1 MKLTT
6 PQREILDS
14 PARFKVV
21 AAGRRF
27 GKSYASIAALAKHA
41 RFPNKKCLYIA
52 PSYRMGKQIIYDDL
66 LTFLRDRRWLK
77 KVNVSE
83 LTFTLVNGSVI
94 MIRSADN
101 PDSIRGIGVDFVVI
115 DEAADIPRLD
125 DTWKAVIRPTLSD
138 REGHALIIGSPK
150 GRNFFYD
157 MYNTV
162 GTDWQSWQFTTLAG
176 GNVSEEEIEAAKKD
190 LDDRTFRQE
199 FLAEWI
205 DFQGLIYYNFSDDNI
220 KEMPLPQQFVLEI
233 GSDFNIDPMVSVL
246 GFKHAGGL
254 HIFDEIEMYGSNTF
268 EMVAE
273 INQRYPSHKKNVYP
287 DAAGQARK
295 TSAMGGITDHVIMK
309 NAGYKLIVGNQNPS
323 VKDRLAAVNSAFKS
337 ATGITKLTID
347 PKCKGLI
354 ESLRKHTYREGTKQ
368 PDKNSGFDHFGD
380 SLGYCV
386 NSMFPIR
393 QDIQT
398 RGHAIRR
405 NTGSNYRG

>member
-41 RFPNKKCLYIA
+41 RFPMTKCLYIA
-52 PSYRMGKQIIYDDL
+52 PSYRMGKQIIWDDL
-66 LTFLRDRRWLK
+66 KLFLREKRWTK
-77 KVNVSE
+77 KVNESE
-83 LTFTLVNGSVI
+83 LTITLVNGSQI

-115 DEAADIPRLD
+115 DEAADIPKLD

-138 REGHALIIGSPK
+138 REGSAMIIGSPK

-157 MYNTV
+157 MWNNVDTE
-162 GTDWQSWQFTTLAG
+162 WQSWQYTTLQG
-176 GNVSEEEIEAAKKD
+176 GQVSKEEVEAAKRD
-190 LDDRTFRQE
+190 LDERTFKQE
-199 FLAEWI
+199 YMAEWI
-205 DFQGLIYYNFSDDNI
+205 DFQGLIYYNMDEEINVVQKPS
-220 KEMPLPQQFVLEI
+220 KEYPLIEI
-233 GSDFNIDPMVSVL
+233 GMDFNIDPGAAVI
-246 GFKHAGGL
+246 GYRENDTL
-254 HIFDEIEMYGSNTF
+254 HIFDEVEMYGTNTF

-273 INQRYPSHKKNVYP
+273 INRRYPVCRKNVYP
-287 DAAGQARK
+287 DAAGAQRK
-295 TSAMGGITDHVIMK
+295 TSAAHGITDHIILK
-309 NAGYKLIVGNQNPS
+309 NAGYKLIVGNTNPS
-323 VKDRLAAVNSAFKS
+323 VADRIAAVNSAFKS
-337 ATGITKLTID
+337 QNGITKLTID
-347 PKCKGLI
+347 PKCKKLI
-354 ESLRKHTYREGTKQ
+354 ECLRKQTYKEGTRQ
-368 PDKNSGFDHFGD
+368 PSKEGLDHFPD
-380 SLGYCV
+380 ALGYAV

-393 QDIQT
+393 QDIKT

>member
-1 MKLTT
+1 MKLTP

-27 GKSYASIAALAKHA
+27 GKSYASIAALAQHA
-41 RFPNKKCLYIA
+41 RHPNKKCLYIA

-66 LTFLRDRRWLK
+66 LAFLRERRWLK

-83 LTFTLVNGSVI
+83 LTFTLVNGSQI

-115 DEAADIPRLD
+115 DEAADIPRLA
-125 DTWKAVIRPTLSD
+125 DTWQAVIRPTLSD

-157 MYNTV
+157 MYNNTDA
-162 GTDWQSWQFTTLAG
+162 DWQSWQFTTLQG
-176 GNVSEEEIEAAKKD
+176 GNVSEAEIESAKKD
-190 LDDRTFRQE
+190 LCEKTFKQE
-199 FLAEWI
+199 YMAEWV
-205 DFQGLIYYNFSDDNI
+205 DFSGLIYYNMSVDNI
-220 KEMPLPQQFVLEI
+220 VEMPIPPQFMIEI
-233 GSDFNIDPMVSVL
+233 GSDYNIDPMVSVL
-246 GFKHAGGL
+246 GFRHAGGL
-254 HIFDEIEMYGSNTF
+254 HIFDEIELYGSNTY

-273 INQRYPSHKKNVYP
+273 INRRYPQHRKNVYP

-309 NAGYKLIVGNQNPS
+309 NAGYKLIVGNTNPA

-337 ATGITKLTID
+337 HDGTIKLTIS

-354 ESLRKHTYREGTKQ
+354 ESLQKHTYKEGTKQ
-368 PDKNSGFDHFGD
+368 PDKNSGFDHWGD
-380 SLGYCV
+380 ALGYCV

-393 QDIQT
+393 VETSGARAPVRRQT
-398 RGHAIRR
+398 GRG
-405 NTGSNYRG
+405 

>member
-1 MKLTT
+1 MKLTN

-66 LTFLRDRRWLK
+66 LAFLRERRWLK

-83 LTFTLVNGSVI
+83 LTFTLVNGSQI

-150 GRNFFYD
+150 GRNYFYD

-162 GTDWQSWQFTTLAG
+162 ETDWQSWQFTTLAG

-220 KEMPLPQQFVLEI
+220 KSMPLPQQFILEI
-233 GSDFNIDPMVSVL
+233 GIDFNVSPGVAVL

-254 HIFDEIEMYGSNTF
+254 HIFDEIEMYGTNTY

-273 INQRYPSHKKNVYP
+273 INQRYPHHRKNVYP
-287 DAAGQARK
+287 DAAGAQRK
-295 TSAMGGITDHVIMK
+295 TSAMGGITDHVILK
-309 NAGYKLIVGNQNPS
+309 NAGYKLIVGNTNPS

-337 ATGITKLTID
+337 AQGITKLTID
-347 PKCKGLI
+347 AKCKGLI
-354 ESLRKHTYREGTKQ
+354 ECLRKQTYKEGTRQ
-368 PDKNSGFDHFGD
+368 PEKNGYDHYPD
-380 SLGYCV
+380 SLGYAV

-393 QDIQT
+393 VET
-398 RGHAIRR
+398 TGAHAPLRRG
-405 NTGSNYRG
+405 TGRG

>member
-1 MKLTT
+1 MRLTT

-14 PARFKVV
+14 PARFKII

-27 GKSYASIAALAKHA
+27 GKSYASIAALAQNA

-66 LTFLRDRRWLK
+66 LAFLRERNWLK

-83 LTFTLVNGSVI
+83 LTFTLVNGSQI

-115 DEAADIPRLD
+115 DEAADIPKLD

-162 GTDWQSWQFTTLAG
+162 GSEWQSWQFTTLAG
-176 GNVSEEEIEAAKKD
+176 GNVSAEEIESAKKD
-190 LDDRTFRQE
+190 LDERTFRQE
-199 FLAEWI
+199 YMAEWI

-220 KEMPLPQQFVLEI
+220 LEMQPPSQFLLEI
-233 GSDFNIDPMVSVL
+233 GLDFNVSPCVAVL

-254 HIFDEIEMYGSNTF
+254 HIFDEVEMHGTNTY

-273 INQRYPSHKKNVYP
+273 INDRYPHHRKNVYP
-287 DAAGQARK
+287 DAAGAQRK
-295 TSAMGGITDHVIMK
+295 TSALGGITDHVILK
-309 NAGYKLIVGNQNPS
+309 NAGYKLIVGNVNPS

-354 ESLRKHTYREGTKQ
+354 ECLRKQTYKEGTRQ
-368 PDKNSGFDHFGD
+368 PDKSGYDHFPD
-380 SLGYCV
+380 SLGYIT
-386 NSMFPIR
+386 NSLFPIR
-393 QDIQT
+393 VET
-398 RGHAIRR
+398 TGAHAPLRRG
-405 NTGSNYRG
+405 TGRG

>member
-1 MKLTT
+1 MKLTI

-66 LTFLRDRRWLK
+66 LPFLRERNWLK

-83 LTFTLVNGSVI
+83 LTFTLVNGSQI

-115 DEAADIPRLD
+115 DEAADIPKLD

-162 GTDWQSWQFTTLAG
+162 GSEWQSWQFTTLAG
-176 GNVSEEEIEAAKKD
+176 GNVSAEEIESAKKD
-190 LDDRTFRQE
+190 LDERTFRQE
-199 FLAEWI
+199 YMAEWI

-220 KEMPLPQQFVLEI
+220 LEMQPPSQFLLEI
-233 GSDFNIDPMVSVL
+233 GLDFNVSPCVAVL

-254 HIFDEIEMYGSNTF
+254 HIFDEVEMHGTNTY

-273 INQRYPSHKKNVYP
+273 INDRYPHHRKNVYP
-287 DAAGQARK
+287 DAPGAQRK
-295 TSAMGGITDHVIMK
+295 TSALGGITDHVILK
-309 NAGYKLIVGNQNPS
+309 NAGYKLIVGNVNPS

-354 ESLRKHTYREGTKQ
+354 ECLRKQTYKEGTRQ
-368 PDKNSGFDHFGD
+368 PDKSGYDHFPD
-380 SLGYCV
+380 SLGYIT
-386 NSMFPIR
+386 NSLFPIR
-393 QDIQT
+393 VET
-398 RGHAIRR
+398 TGAHAPLRRG
-405 NTGSNYRG
+405 TGRG